1 MNRDIEKMREEG
13 RERER
18 TGEGGEW
25 GGEGVGGRERERM
38 RKGGRESVGERERGK
53 WRKTQTYYEF
63 GVGVTDED

>member
-1 MNRDIEKMREEG
+1 MG
-13 RERER
+13 RRR
-18 TGEGGEW
+18 GW
-25 GGEGVGGRERERM
+25 RERERM